1 MQGWVDPVMGA
12 RFRGNLKRRWFAM
25 LKGDAGGFGGGTQVT
40 WQIYSSA
47 ETEFK
52 QRYSLFLGYRSLSVD
67 YRNGGFI
74 LDTCMSGG
82 LLGFSIRLI

>member
-1 MQGWVDPVMGA
+1 MGA
-12 RFRGNLKRRWFAM
+12 RFRVNLKRDWFAI

-47 ETEFK
+47 GKEFK
-52 QRYSLFLGYRSLSVD
+52 HRYSLFLGYRSLSVD

-74 LDTCMSGG
+74 FDTGMSGA
-82 LLGFSIRLI
+82 LLGFSIRFR